1 MGLLGCRRLHNIAQ
15 RGVIK
20 HKKIPKI
27 PSTLSM
33 DVVKEIAYLR
43 FGDIIV
49 DKCIH
54 KSKAN
59 GLEQSYGA

>member
-27 PSTLSM
+27 LSTLSM

-43 FGDIIV
+43 FADIIV
-49 DKCIH
+49 AKCIH
-54 KSKAN
+54 RAKPNS
-59 GLEQSYGA
+59 LEQSYGA